1 MSEFQT
7 EISKL
12 SSNPI
17 WPFFATICSIP
28 HPSKHEEALAQ
39 YIINWAKEQGLAVR
53 RDDR

>member
-39 YIINWAKEQGLAVR
+39 YIINWAKEQGLTVR
-53 RDDR
+53 RDET